1 MSFPAWADEVRRH
14 DKDRFTCAMFAP
26 EPARTHLLALY
37 AFNLELSKARE
48 VVSEPLLGRIRLQ
61 WWRDTLDG
69 LKSGKEPEGDVA
81 KAFAQTIDQCGLA
94 RSAIDRLIDARE
106 FDMEGVPPEDMAALV
121 AYCEGTSSQLAQLAL
136 KIFAVEDPAAATAA
150 RHMGI
155 AWALIGLARAVPFH
169 ARQGRVLLPRNLLKT
184 AGIAPEQIR
193 KGEALSSVVAQ
204 VADEGLEHL
213 SRARELA
220 REVDKKALPVLLP
233 TTLADVYL
241 KALKKCSYDPFDP
254 LMLTVHTK
262 GRFRLMLNA
271 WRGRY

>member
-14 DKDRFTCAMFAP
+14 DKDRFTCAMFAS

-48 VVSEPLLGRIRLQ
+48 LVSEPLLGRIRLQ

-69 LKSGKEPEGDVA
+69 IENGKEPEGDVA
-81 KAFAQTIDQCGLA
+81 KAFAETIAQYGLE
-94 RSAIDRLIDARE
+94 RGAIDRLIDARE
-106 FDMEGVPPEDMAALV
+106 FDMEGVPPEDMAALIG
-121 AYCEGTSSQLAQLAL
+121 YCEGTSSQLAQLAL
-136 KIFAVEDPAAATAA
+136 KILDIKGEAVAMAAH
-150 RHMGI
+150 HMGI

-169 ARQGRVLLPRNLLKT
+169 ARQGRVLLPRNLLRT

-193 KGEALSSVVAQ
+193 RGEALSGVVAQ
-204 VADEGLEHL
+204 VVGEGREHL
-213 SRARELA
+213 NRARKLA
-220 REVDKKALPVLLP
+220 GKIDKKAMPVLLP
-233 TTLADVYL
+233 ATLADVYL
-241 KALKKCSYDPFDP
+241 KALKKCGYDPFDP
-254 LMLTVHTK
+254 SMLTAHTK